1 MTWHQ
6 GPLAALDL
14 EATGVDTRT
23 ARIIEVG
30 LFRFEADGS
39 SRPLVDRLVDP
50 GVPVPEKVTE
60 LTGISAGDLAAD
72 GGTPVDVLTEALAA
86 IMELVDEGVPIVL
99 YNANYD
105 WPLLTNELDRHGL
118 KSLPDV
124 PPTILIDPLVLDRHV
139 DRYRKGKRT
148 LSTVTGHYGVRL
160 DGAHRAAADAAA
172 TVGVARAIAERYP
185 KVQVDGTDLVA
196 LQMKAHTVWKD
207 SFNAYLT
214 KVGASRPPIT
224 EVWPTG

>member
-1 MTWHQ
+1 MTWHE
-6 GPLAALDL
+6 GPLAAFDL
-14 EATGVDTRT
+14 EATGVDTGT

-30 LFRFEADGS
+30 LFRFEVDGS
-39 SRPLVDRLVDP
+39 SQALVDRLVDP
-50 GVPVPEKVTE
+50 GVPVPPQVTE
-60 LTGISAGDLAAD
+60 LTGISSDDLAAN
-72 GGTPVDVLTEALAA
+72 GGSPAEVLAETRAA
-86 IMELVDEGVPIVL
+86 IDALVEEGVPIVL

-105 WPLLTNELDRHGL
+105 WPLLTNELVRHGL
-118 KSLPDV
+118 DPLPEV
-124 PPTILIDPLVLDRHV
+124 PPAILIDPLVLDRHV

-148 LSTVTGHYGVRL
+148 LSTVTDHYGVKL

-185 KVQVDGTDLVA
+185 KVQVDGEDLVA
-196 LQMKAHTVWKD
+196 LQVKAHTVWKD
-207 SFNAYLT
+207 SFNAYLA

>member
-1 MTWHQ
+1 MTWHE

-30 LFRFEADGS
+30 LFLIEVDGS
-39 SRPLVDRLVDP
+39 SQPLVDRLIDP
-50 GVPVPEKVTE
+50 GVPVPAKVTE
-60 LTGISAGDLAAD
+60 LTGISAGDLAAN
-72 GGTPVDVLTEALAA
+72 GGTPADVLMETLAA
-86 IMELVDEGVPIVL
+86 ITALVDEGVPIVL

-105 WPLLTNELDRHGL
+105 WPLLTNELVRHGL
-118 KSLPDV
+118 DPLPEV
-124 PPTILIDPLVLDRHV
+124 PPAILIDPLVLDRHV
-139 DRYRKGKRT
+139 DWYRKGKRT
-148 LSTVTGHYGVRL
+148 LATVTDHYGVRL

-185 KVQVDGTDLVA
+185 KVQVDGVDLAA
-196 LQMKAHTVWKD
+196 LQIKAHTVWKD
-207 SFNAYLT
+207 SFNAYLI

-224 EVWPTG
+224 EEWPKG